1 MLLTISTNAEPKPPN
16 RNTMKCT
23 LIAITA
29 FAALLSTGYA
39 ENLRNADAN
48 LDDVPTAAIMDDTQG
63 GMMKPLLVDHE
74 ENAGKKR
81 TLGVK
86 EEDDHA
92 TKEHAPQMT
101 STTNKAETGGTRA
114 LGTMGTSSG
123 NKKDYSG
130 QSCSLCCD
138 DDYHC

>member
-1 MLLTISTNAEPKPPN
+1 MGQLTCVAHNFNKRRIKSQN
-16 RNTMKCT
+16 RNTMKFT
-23 LIAITA
+23 LIATA

-39 ENLRNADAN
+39 ENLRNADTN
-48 LDDVPTAAIMDDTQG
+48 LDTVPTAAIDETQG
-63 GMMKPLLVDHE
+63 MEPHLVD
-74 ENAGKKR
+74 ENAGKR

-86 EEDDHA
+86 DDA
-92 TKEHAPQMT
+92 NTEEHAPQMT
-101 STTNKAETGGTRA
+101 TANEAEPGGKRA
-114 LGTMGTSSG
+114 LGTKGASGG